1 MVCKKINMANRL
13 NLAQAANPAVMLS
26 ETPVAPAGARAYRGR
41 TKLKFWA
48 ERFSSFLTSHI
59 NARFLFGSLPLFLL
73 GLFTLWNLSSWPM
86 RLQYPG
92 DGSYGGDA
100 IPLAELL
107 HLRQGLPIHAA
118 ASGAEV
124 LISRP
129 FDFEAKTVPLAV
141 TENDHF

>member
-1 MVCKKINMANRL
+1 L
-13 NLAQAANPAVMLS
+13 ESLELAD
-26 ETPVAPAGARAYRGR
+26 G
-41 TKLKFWA
+41 
-48 ERFSSFLTSHI
+48 
-59 NARFLFGSLPLFLL
+59 
-73 GLFTLWNLSSWPM
+73 
-86 RLQYPG
+86 LQYPG

-107 HLRQGLPIHAA
+107 HLRQGLSIHAA